1 MSLCEEL
8 LDEVLYLVDL
18 AGVGVGVVVVVD
30 RLVARV
36 KSVNLLDKNKILLA
50 INVLDSLIILCLL
63 SS

>member
-36 KSVNLLDKNKILLA
+36 KSVNLLDKKKN
-50 INVLDSLIILCLL
+50 SFR
-63 SS
+63 